1 MFFDFLIIG
10 VAQKLAELQLTEIT
24 QKHVYFDEK
33 LNILGQKII
42 SAQMTKFQNDVF
54 LRAFDLCQRLLMQK
68 TSYFYEKDARKH
80 LVNI

>member
-1 MFFDFLIIG
+1 MFFDYLIIG

-24 QKHVYFDEK
+24 QKYVYFDEK

-42 SAQMTKFQNDVF
+42 SAQVTKFQNDVF
-54 LRAFDLCQRLLMQK
+54 LRVFDLCQRLLVQK
-68 TSYFYEKDARKH
+68 TSIFYEKKVRQH